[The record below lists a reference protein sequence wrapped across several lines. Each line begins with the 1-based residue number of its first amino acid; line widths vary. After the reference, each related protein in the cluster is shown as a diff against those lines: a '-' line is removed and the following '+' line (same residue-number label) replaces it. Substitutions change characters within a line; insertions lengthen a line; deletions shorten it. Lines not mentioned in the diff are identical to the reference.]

1 MTQVVVSTTLPADVA
16 PSGTLSVSY
25 PAGVSQAGFT
35 GLFASARA
43 MVVVNGNEV
52 YRQADGA
59 IDIAYGL
66 STAVVTN
73 FSQVAW
79 PLGALVSVQ
88 LTGLDQ
94 PASAGGG
101 GVSPEGVVAVIAA
114 AVGEGNILMVEDGQ
128 IVGVG
133 TEAAVDATVWS
144 LLTAEI
150 DAANQ
155 GLAVRRMEE
164 VRVGSVAS
172 NVATFDWPSEG
183 SPELS
188 LVVRYEIAANTTF
201 AIAEIP
207 EGIADRNA
215 VLIVTL
221 IFENTSESTRTVD
234 VVAGG
239 EGLHDLEWMGE
250 DAAVDVTA
258 GETVRVQVS
267 VYPEIARAVVEA
279 ASA

>member
-59 IDIAYGL
+59 IDIAYGP
-66 STAVVTN
+66 SAAVVTN

-183 SPELS
+183 SPDLS

-221 IFENTSESTRTVD
+221 IFENTSGSTRTVD

-250 DAAVDVTA
+250 DAAVDVPA